1 MPNIKS
7 AKKRVLV
14 SKVNNAMNRAA
25 KTEMKTMIKKFEAAV
40 VAGEGVDAAYKT
52 AIKTIDQGVAKGIL
66 HKNTAARKKSQLTK
80 KLNAA
85 Q

>member
-1 MPNIKS
+1 MQ
-7 AKKRVLV
+7 RV
-14 SKVNNAMNRAA
+14 
-25 KTEMKTMIKKFEAAV
+25 EAAV